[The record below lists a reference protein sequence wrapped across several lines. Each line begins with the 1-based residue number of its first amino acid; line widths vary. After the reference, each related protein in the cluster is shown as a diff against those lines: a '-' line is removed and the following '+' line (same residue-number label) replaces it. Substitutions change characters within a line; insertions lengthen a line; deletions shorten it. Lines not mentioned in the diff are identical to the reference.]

1 MSVYTSPRFN
11 GDGRQWSEPSSRIVQ
26 MMLAHMSE
34 APPSACALRPEL
46 PAAFDALL
54 QRCLAKRPED
64 RYANAQA
71 LAQALRTA
79 AA

>member
-1 MSVYTSPRFN
+1 
-11 GDGRQWSEPSSRIVQ
+11 

-46 PAAFDALL
+46 PAAFDALW

-71 LAQALRTA
+71 LAEALGA
-79 AA
+79 AAA